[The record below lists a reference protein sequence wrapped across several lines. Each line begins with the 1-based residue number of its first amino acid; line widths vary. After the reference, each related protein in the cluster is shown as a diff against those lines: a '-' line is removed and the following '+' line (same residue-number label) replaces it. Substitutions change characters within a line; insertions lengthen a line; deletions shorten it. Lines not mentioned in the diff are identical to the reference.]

1 MDGSA
6 IQGEF
11 YDAALNG
18 VTAAVGQMQLHVL
31 LDLAEPFTREQVE
44 AAVAGTVA
52 SFPVM
57 GCRYEHGWWRDRWVP
72 MTEVAATDVV
82 EELGGDLDE
91 VMEELPRRALEPAAG
106 WPWRV
111 AMIRRDPGQRLVL
124 TVVHDLAD
132 GAGVLAVTR
141 EFVSQLTGG
150 GSIAGEGAMDRGY
163 GQLLRSLRLVDLPYL
178 VIGGIAEAM
187 TPLLVPL
194 LGPIRLRTA
203 EPAPAVPRPVFRT
216 VSSGVGEGSPVRA
229 LCEEVGCT
237 VNDVLL
243 ASLALLNASL
253 SGSGRL
259 GNFFTVN
266 LRRHLAD
273 DAPRVSNLSGVDSV
287 ILPRDVAGSLPEA
300 AVAVAR
306 RTQRMKRRLVGFA
319 FSAMPA
325 LTLMICPHAVVRG
338 VAAFWGRYTSLLLSR
353 GLVVTNIGAMD
364 RYVQALGEN
373 LVAASVLGPFGR
385 GPLVPI
391 ITATGFRDRLT
402 LQINAQSNLAE
413 EDLERMANE
422 LSAILG
428 GGEEG

>member
-1 MDGSA
+1 
-6 IQGEF
+6 
-11 YDAALNG
+11 
-18 VTAAVGQMQLHVL
+18 
-31 LDLAEPFTREQVE
+31 
-44 AAVAGTVA
+44 
-52 SFPVM
+52 
-57 GCRYEHGWWRDRWVP
+57 
-72 MTEVAATDVV
+72 
-82 EELGGDLDE
+82 
-91 VMEELPRRALEPAAG
+91 
-106 WPWRV
+106 
-111 AMIRRDPGQRLVL
+111 MIRRDPGQRLVL